1 MEYIDNIVLL
11 AGGILLIATSVA
23 IFRKQS
29 LAKHCDLHNHRAG
42 QIAVVAALL
51 ALVAGITTTILGCFI

>member
-1 MEYIDNIVLL
+1 MEFADNIVLV
-11 AGGILLIATSVA
+11 AGGILLIAISVA

-29 LAKHCDLHNHRAG
+29 LAKQCDLHSHRAG

-51 ALVAGITTTILGCFI
+51 SLIAGITTTILGCFL